1 MEYIKTKIV
10 NIDKDEMIELEAIEH
25 DTKTRFINFKF
36 MGGNKLIDLTD
47 CKVRIYANNSK
58 YQEVFNDLNV
68 LDSKKGLAQLEL
80 TDGLLSLGTTEYQLK
95 IMPIGGGQLSSNVM
109 RLIVKKDLMSNN
121 AIEGSNEYTALE
133 NAIKELDRLIQHGTN
148 TNSSLSEN
156 IKTGN
161 TLVDTLLS
169 KITLANTTKDNL
181 DKSTSNANTGKNNLD
196 KSISNGTSTNS
207 NLTDNINIAKNVI
220 QQLITNSEG
229 FLKLLDFEY
238 KLVKNGGYLKF
249 PFGLLL
255 QWGNEESVPL
265 TGGSIVTLPIQFK
278 DADYL
283 VFTNCHDGPN
293 KTPETKVYY
302 IREDNFS
309 IQVFADLM
317 NVFWFAIGWE

>member
-1 MEYIKTKIV
+1 MEYIKPKFV
-10 NIDKDEMIELEAIEH
+10 DIDKDEMIELEAIEH

-58 YQEVFNDLNV
+58 YQEVFNDLSV

-133 NAIKELDRLIQHGTN
+133 NAIKEVDSLIKHGTN

-161 TLVDTLLS
+161 ALVDTLIS
-169 KITLANTTKDNL
+169 KLTLANTTTDNL

-196 KSISNGTSTNS
+196 ESIRSGSSTNS
-207 NLTDNINIAKNVI
+207 NLTTNINIAKDVI

-238 KLVKNGGYLKF
+238 KLIQNGGYLKF

-265 TGGSIVTLPIQFK
+265 TGGRIVTLPIQFK
-278 DADYL
+278 NADYL

-302 IREDNFS
+302 IREGNFS